1 MNHREKKR
9 RNNSGRGAT
18 QSTQLSSRR
27 EIVELLLRSGKPLTL
42 EEVARKLGVSDQ
54 SDHSG
59 LSGRLAAM
67 AQDGQVV
74 QGRRGRYG
82 LAQKMDLVAGRVIGH
97 RDGFGFVTCDEQ
109 QDDLYLSPREMRK
122 VFHGDR
128 VLAATIKVDRRGR
141 LEGSVVEVL
150 ERAHETIVGRY
161 QRDQDAHFVIPED
174 RRLSQ
179 DILLT
184 GAPSI
189 KVNDGDIVVV
199 RLTRQPQ
206 RRRPA
211 TGEVEELLG
220 GDLTTELEIEL
231 VLRKY
236 DIPFQWSSEV
246 EDQVAQLP
254 LEVDGKSI
262 KNRTDLRALPL
273 ITIDGADA
281 RDFDDAV
288 FCQRLDHGWRIAVA
302 IADVAHYV
310 TADSALDHEAISRG
324 TSVYFPDRVVPM
336 LPEALSNGLCSL
348 RPAVDRLALVCWI
361 DFTTSGVIADYRF
374 EHAVIHSHARLT
386 YDQAFAFID
395 QGVLL
400 PVDQP
405 WQQEVEQ
412 NLHCLAELHTAQAAA
427 KKARGALAFETKTVQ
442 LQVMDDGEINVK
454 PGKPRN
460 QAHLIIEECMV
471 AANRCAAEFLEDQQ
485 IPTLHRGHD
494 QPDSE
499 KIVALRKQLGSLQLS
514 LPGAEVPTAGEMSS
528 LLEIAHQRPDAQMIQ
543 MMVLRSLK
551 QANYSPA
558 LRGHYGMG
566 LDHYAHFTSPI
577 RRYPDLLVHRAIAHC
592 LQRKNKTPYRYSLE
606 QMVELGESCSSAERR
621 ADEATRDLE
630 SAYKC
635 RYISG
640 HVGEEFDGIVT
651 GITAFGLFIALDDL
665 LIDGLVHISSL
676 RNDYYHYDPLLQR
689 LTAEHGGEVFCL
701 GDRARVQVARVST
714 EDRKIDFELINHQG
728 AK

>member
-1 MNHREKKR
+1 MNQREKKR
-9 RNNSGRGAT
+9 RNSSQRGAT

-27 EIVELLLRSGKPLTL
+27 EIVELLLLSGKPLTL
-42 EEVARKLGVSDQ
+42 EEIARKLRLSDQ
-54 SDHSG
+54 QTHSG
-59 LSGRLAAM
+59 LGGRLAAM
-67 AQDGQVV
+67 SQDGQIIL
-74 QGRRGRYG
+74 GRRGRYG

-97 RDGFGFVTCDEQ
+97 RDGFGFVTSDEQ

-141 LEGSVVEVL
+141 LEGSIVEVL

-179 DILLT
+179 DVLLT

-189 KVNDGDIVVV
+189 TVDDGDIVVV
-199 RLTRQPQ
+199 RITRQPQ

-211 TGEVEELLG
+211 TGEIEKVLG

-236 DIPFQWSSEV
+236 DIPFEWGPAL
-246 EDQVAQLP
+246 EDQVSQLP
-254 LEVDGKSI
+254 VEVDNKTI
-262 KNRTDLRALPL
+262 KNRADLRELAL

-288 FCQRLDHGWRIAVA
+288 YCQRIDHGWRVAVA

-310 TADSALDHEAISRG
+310 TPEGAIDEEARNRG

-361 DFTTSGVIADYRF
+361 DFATTGVINNYRF

-395 QGVLL
+395 QGASL
-400 PVDQP
+400 PVDQR
-405 WQQEVEQ
+405 WQQQVEQ
-412 NLHCLAELHTAQAAA
+412 NLHCLAELHVAQAAA
-427 KKARGALAFETKTVQ
+427 KKSRGALAFETKTVQ
-442 LQVMDDGEINVK
+442 LQVMDDGEINVA
-454 PGKPRN
+454 PGQPRN

-471 AANRCAAEFLEDQQ
+471 AANRCAAEFLEHQE

-514 LPGAEVPTAGEMSS
+514 LPGAEVPSAGEMSS

-566 LDHYAHFTSPI
+566 LEHYAHFTSPI
-577 RRYPDLLVHRAIAHC
+577 RRYPDLLVHRAIGHC
-592 LQRKNKTPYRYSLE
+592 LQRKNKTQYRYSLE
-606 QMVELGESCSSAERR
+606 QMVELGEICSSAERR

-630 SAYKC
+630 AAYKC

-640 HVGEEFDGIVT
+640 HIGEEFDGIVT
-651 GITAFGLFIALDDL
+651 GVTAFGLFIALDDL

-689 LTAEHGGEVFCL
+689 LTAERGGEVFCL
-701 GDRARVQVARVST
+701 GDRARVQVARVSA

>member
-9 RNNSGRGAT
+9 RNNPGRAAKP
-18 QSTQLSSRR
+18 STQLSSRR
-27 EIVELLLRSGKPLTL
+27 EIVELLQGSGKPLTL
-42 EEVARKLGVSDQ
+42 EEIARKLGLSDQ
-54 SDHSG
+54 QVNSG
-59 LSGRLAAM
+59 LAGRLAAM

-82 LAQKMDLVAGRVIGH
+82 LAQKMDLMAGRVIGH
-97 RDGFGFVTCDEQ
+97 RDGFGFVSCDEQ
-109 QDDLYLSPREMRK
+109 SEDLYLSPREMRK

-128 VLAATIKVDRRGR
+128 VLVATIKIDRRGR
-141 LEGSVVEVL
+141 LEGSIVEVL
-150 ERAHETIVGRY
+150 ERAHQTVVGRY

-184 GAPSI
+184 GEPSI
-189 KVNDGDIVVV
+189 TVADGDIVVV
-199 RLTRQPQ
+199 KLSRQPQ

-211 TGEVEELLG
+211 AGEVVELLG
-220 GDLTTELEIEL
+220 GQLTTDLEIEL
-231 VLRKY
+231 VLRKF
-236 DIPFQWSSEV
+236 DIPFNWNAELEQEV
-246 EDQVAQLP
+246 ADLPEQVNDRAI
-254 LEVDGKSI
+254 GK
-262 KNRTDLRALPL
+262 RADLRQLPL

-288 FCQRLDHGWRIAVA
+288 YCETIETGWRVAVA

-310 TADSALDHEAISRG
+310 TPGSALDDEARNRG

-348 RPAVDRLALVCWI
+348 RPAVDRLALVCWMDFSRSGTI
-361 DFTTSGVIADYRF
+361 DDYHF
-374 EHAVIHSHARLT
+374 EQAVIHSHARLT
-386 YDQAFAFID
+386 YDQAFGFIS
-395 QGVLL
+395 QGDSL
-400 PVDQP
+400 PVDEEYRDQ
-405 WQQEVEQ
+405 VEQ
-412 NLHCLAELHTAQAAA
+412 NLHSLAALHVAQAQA
-427 KKARGALAFETKTVQ
+427 KKARGALAFETKVVNLTVA
-442 LQVMDDGEINVK
+442 DDGEINVI

-471 AANRCAAEFLEDQQ
+471 AANRCAAEFLDNQQ
-485 IPTLHRGHD
+485 MPTLHRGHD

-499 KIVALRKQLGSLQLS
+499 KIIALRKQLGSLQLT
-514 LPGAEVPTAGEMSS
+514 LPGGEVPTAGQMSS
-528 LLEIAHQRPDAQMIQ
+528 LLESVHHRPDSQMIQ
-543 MMVLRSLK
+543 IMVLRSLK

-566 LDHYAHFTSPI
+566 LEHYAHFTSPI
-577 RRYPDLLVHRAIAHC
+577 RRYPDLLVHRAIGYC
-592 LQRKNKTPYRYSLE
+592 IQKKSRERYPYSLE
-606 QMVELGESCSSAERR
+606 QMVELGEICSSAERR
-621 ADEATRDLE
+621 ADEATRDLDA
-630 SAYKC
+630 AYKC
-635 RYISG
+635 RYISN

-651 GITAFGLFIALDDL
+651 GVTAFGLFIALDDL

-714 EDRKIDFELINHQG
+714 EDRKIDFELINHTG
-728 AK
+728 NS